1 MLCPQILQLLR
12 QLLFF
17 LLPVRWEARSIKT
30 DLEWSWMQPVVKYCY
45 NSIVKAWNLLDLY
58 CYTLLFTEIS
68 SKEVTCL
75 FGHLVVSVY
84 GAVLPKVVGPVW
96 HGSPNICPSGYSE
109 QERSESEYLVE
120 VTQPATAAGWT
131 GWLVERWAATGP
143 EGLVVATCESGGSTP
158 SIHPGGVDGR
168 SRMLCERDMESLEV
182 ALATFNMAMARL
194 TSWLLVQLGL
204 QSSRDCG
211 PCKPSR
217 VRVQGEARTSGGCT
231 NDDETNP
238 QASRSVCVW
247 LAQQIWGDHA
257 LSIQNRAAR
266 KWKARA

>member
-109 QERSESEYLVE
+109 QERNRRPSALNLN
-120 VTQPATAAGWT
+120 TLLRWRNLRQPPGGPVDWWRGEQRLDPKAW
-131 GWLVERWAATGP
+131 WLQLASQEAVHH
-143 EGLVVATCESGGSTP
+143 P
-158 SIHPGGVDGR
+158 SIPVVL
-168 SRMLCERDMESLEV
+168 MAALECC
-182 ALATFNMAMARL
+182 ARGTWNHL
-194 TSWLLVQLGL
+194 RL
-204 QSSRDCG
+204 
-211 PCKPSR
+211 
-217 VRVQGEARTSGGCT
+217 
-231 NDDETNP
+231 
-238 QASRSVCVW
+238 
-247 LAQQIWGDHA
+247 H
-257 LSIQNRAAR
+257 
-266 KWKARA
+266 